1 MLLFSLFLHFLFLF
15 PSEAA
20 DSMNQASF
28 LYFAY
33 GSNLLKERL
42 QLENPSAKA
51 LCVARLTDHKLV
63 FGNHRGLP
71 SNRWHGGVATI
82 EHSSGEDVLGV
93 VWEMNIDDLES
104 LDRQENVRSGIYSP
118 VEVSVWAAGQKITC
132 RTYIMNSCVY
142 ASPSPQYLKGYALK
156 FGLWGE
162 LMENETAWQGGVA
175 TIKEQKDSEVWGVVW
190 KISSEDRR
198 NLDKQEGVDRGL
210 YRPLEVNVNTTYGE
224 ILCHAYQMNNFTSK
238 LASPQYKQ
246 VICMGAEQNGLPPD
260 YIRELHALETNNN
273 NSTSM
278 LNTIFA
284 AKHREKIPSHVG
296 QP

>member
-1 MLLFSLFLHFLFLF
+1 MAPLFACGLLLLSLLQKEVQSTKHNKTVTAHSTNGNGYF
-15 PSEAA
+15 
-20 DSMNQASF
+20 M
-28 LYFAY
+28 YFAY
-33 GSNLLKERL
+33 ASNLLKERL
-42 QLENPSAKA
+42 RLNSPSA
-51 LCVARLTDHKLV
+51 V
-63 FGNHRGLP
+63 FNSTG
-71 SNRWHGGVATI
+71 
-82 EHSSGEDVLGV
+82 
-93 VWEMNIDDLES
+93 
-104 LDRQENVRSGIYSP
+104 
-118 VEVSVWAAGQKITC
+118 KI
-132 RTYIMNSCVY
+132 
-142 ASPSPQYLKGYALK
+142 KGYALK

>member
-142 ASPSPQYLKGYALK
+142 ASPSPQYLK
-156 FGLWGE
+156 
-162 LMENETAWQGGVA
+162 
-175 TIKEQKDSEVWGVVW
+175 
-190 KISSEDRR
+190 
-198 NLDKQEGVDRGL
+198 
-210 YRPLEVNVNTTYGE
+210 
-224 ILCHAYQMNNFTSK
+224 
-238 LASPQYKQ
+238 
-246 VICMGAEQNGLPPD
+246 VIVMGAEQNGLPED
-260 YIRELHALETNNN
+260 YQKKLRSIQTNNYEG
-273 NSTSM
+273 TLVVM
-278 LNTIFA
+278 DEL
-284 AKHREKIPSHVG
+284 EKAVKKSRKKANH
-296 QP
+296 QSD